1 MNTSQNTGK
10 TEKEFKILLICD
22 FFSSFGNC
30 FLVTSMAI
38 FKYRELN
45 NLFLASV
52 FPMLAIFAQ
61 VLAFFINKHY
71 TVNCTFRFLFFIG
84 EISANLFALLLF
96 FIGNTFIPVLILFS
110 VFSVFFAV
118 LESYRAEFM
127 KVITTNE
134 QMPKRQSLS
143 MAVNTSVVILASLMA
158 GFIADKTTAHN
169 MYLITSIVYVCPA
182 LIILFLSK
190 QYRPIRQVKENIK
203 IKESLGVTDKT
214 FLFAGSA
221 FISFFGGAA
230 SLLTLS
236 YILDTLKS
244 TAFYYSVLM
253 SALSFGGV
261 IGSLL
266 VNIPIIKN
274 NLKTISTIG
283 LLIVGLLL
291 LLVVFHPEFMGL
303 LIILLISGIIS
314 SVSMT
319 YYTISLF
326 TICGQSDIRR
336 KYNVMQ
342 LVLQIS
348 TAISKPFAGI
358 IERMFGI
365 IIAFIMCGVGFI
377 FIAPINY
384 LDKRKITARES

>member
-1 MNTSQNTGK
+1 MMSTSQNTVK

-22 FFSSFGNC
+22 FLSSFGSC
-30 FLVTSMAI
+30 FLATAMAI
-38 FKYRELN
+38 FKYRELG
-45 NLFLASV
+45 NLLLASF
-52 FPMLAIFAQ
+52 FPMLAVFSQ

-71 TVNCTFRFLFFIG
+71 TIKCTFRFLFFLG
-84 EISANLFALLLF
+84 EVLAGLFALLLF
-96 FIGNTFIPVLILFS
+96 FIGNKFIPVLILFS
-110 VFSVFFAV
+110 IFSVFFAV

-134 QMPKRQSLS
+134 QMPKRQSIS
-143 MAVNTSVVILASLMA
+143 MAVNTAVIIVASLMA
-158 GFIADKTTAHN
+158 GFISDKTTANN
-169 MYLITSIVYVCPA
+169 MYLITSIVYIFPA

-190 QYRPIRQVKENIK
+190 QYRPIKQVEKDMKMTN
-203 IKESLGVTDKT
+203 SLGFTDKT

-236 YILDTLKS
+236 YILTTLNS
-244 TAFYYSVLM
+244 TAFYYSVLI

-266 VNIPIIKN
+266 VNIPIIKK
-274 NLKTISTIG
+274 NLKKISTFGIFF
-283 LLIVGLLL
+283 VGMLL
-291 LLVVFHPEFMGL
+291 LLVVFNPKFMEL
-303 LIILLISGIIS
+303 LIILLMSGIIS

-326 TICGQSDIRR
+326 TLYDQNDIRK
-336 KYNVMQ
+336 KYNLMQ
-342 LVLQIS
+342 LILQ
-348 TAISKPFAGI
+348 TATAVSKPFAGI

-365 IIAFIMCGVGFI
+365 IISFIICGIGFI

-384 LDKRKITARES
+384 LSKKVK